1 MKIPLSKP
9 WVTQEDIEE
18 VVEVLKAP
26 NLSLGPRLKEFEE
39 KLAKVA
45 ERKYAA
51 AVNSGTSALYLIV
64 KSLGIKDGDEVIT
77 TPFSFIASSNCI
89 LFERAKPVFVDI
101 RKDNYN
107 IDPSII
113 KSKVSDKTKAILVVD
128 VFGHPADLD
137 EISEIAK
144 GSNLKLIEDS
154 AEAIG
159 SEYKGKKAGS
169 FGVAGIFG
177 FYPNKQIT
185 TGEGGAVLTDSEEI
199 AILSRSLR
207 NQGRGE
213 GEAWLRHTRIG
224 YNFRIS
230 DINCALG
237 ISQLK
242 RLPEIVEKRSS
253 IAKLYIKKLEDVEE
267 IITPYIDKS
276 VTRMSWFVFV
286 IRLADKFTSGQRDL
300 MIKKLRER
308 GVETREYFS
317 PIHLQPFYR
326 KQFGY
331 KEGDFSITEF
341 VSQRIVALPFFTTLS
356 EEEIDYVVECLKETL
371 FEVKRE

>member
-1 MKIPLSKP
+1 MRVPLSKP
-9 WVTQEDIEE
+9 WVTQEDVES
-18 VVEVLKAP
+18 VVNVL
-26 NLSLGPRLKEFEE
+26 NTTYLSFGPKLNEFEE
-39 KLAKVA
+39 MLAA
-45 ERKYAA
+45 TANRKYAI
-51 AVNSGTSALYLIV
+51 AVNSGTSALHLIIRAL
-64 KSLGIKDGDEVIT
+64 SIKDGDEVIT

-137 EISEIAK
+137 ELGEITK
-144 GSNLKLIEDS
+144 ESNLKLIEDS

-185 TGEGGAVLTDSEEI
+185 TGEGGAVLTDSEEV

-213 GEAWLRHTRIG
+213 GDKWLQHTRIG

-242 RLPEIVEKRSS
+242 RLPEIIEKRNS
-253 IAKLYIKKLEDVEE
+253 IAKLYVEKLKDVEE
-267 IITPYIDKS
+267 IVTPFVDKS

-300 MIKKLRER
+300 IIRELANH
-308 GVETREYFS
+308 GIETRGYFS
-317 PIHLQPFYR
+317 AIHLQPSYR
-326 KQFGY
+326 GRFGF
-331 KEGDFSITEF
+331 KEGDFPITES
-341 VSQRIVALPFFTTLS
+341 VSQRTVALPFYTIMTEDEVS
-356 EEEIDYVVECLKETL
+356 YVVDNLKEAIARG
-371 FEVKRE
+371 K